1 MRNTALG
8 SGTAPAAPVTAE
20 SQPDLWLLVQDTAAR
35 LGVSAPDEIGLHPGA
50 EISAAP
56 GRLMLGLPHVL
67 DLPADELAAV
77 VAHELARPQAPA
89 SRPLAFRAG
98 GGASVTEALVV
109 SPESVAA
116 ALVHASYLAFTFER
130 FVLQY
135 VGPLAAAGWFP
146 VDLWDAWRASRFR
159 ERRSDSAARPVPL
172 RPLPVEVETGFAKAL
187 AEGLSTAAPAAPVP
201 SPEGCPTSTRLAVAP
216 REPEPAGLRGAT
228 FDGVD
233 EAVWEDAATR
243 CAIGIRGA
251 AADLLGHP
259 VVLGT
264 DVVALV
270 RQGRAADIL
279 RKAGAESPDL
289 FPVGRVLG
297 PLLGDALRRR
307 GYRAEQVLAQHV
319 LVGPGFDR
327 IDTAA
332 LIDPMERGGEPPA
345 LLLELLS

>member
-8 SGTAPAAPVTAE
+8 PDTALAVPVTAE

-35 LGVSAPDEIGLHPGA
+35 LGVTAPDGIGLHPRA
-50 EISAAP
+50 EVSAAP
-56 GRLMLGLPHVL
+56 GRLLLGLPHVL

-116 ALVHASYLAFTFER
+116 ALVHATYLAFTFER

-146 VDLWDAWRASRFR
+146 VDLWDAWRGNRFR
-159 ERRSDSAARPVPL
+159 ERRADAGRPVPL
-172 RPLPVEVETGFAKAL
+172 RPLPVEVEAGFAKTL

-201 SPEGCPTSTRLAVAP
+201 CPAGCPTSTRLAVAP
-216 REPEPAGLRGAT
+216 RAPEPAGLRGVT

-233 EAVWEDAATR
+233 DAVWEDAVTR
-243 CAIGIRGA
+243 CALGIRGA
-251 AADLLGHP
+251 VADLLGHP
-259 VVLGT
+259 VVLGA

-270 RQGRAADIL
+270 RQGRAVDIL

-307 GYRAEQVLAQHV
+307 GYRAEHVLAQHV

-332 LIDPMERGGEPPA
+332 LIDPVEGGGEPPA